1 VSRALERLEDGAGAI
16 LGRSLEPG
24 EARSFGNY
32 LELLRKWQRV
42 HRLVSSTDPEWIV
55 EHLFLDS
62 LLFLRVIPAY
72 TVSVVDIGS
81 GAGFPGV
88 PIKIVRGGID
98 MTLIESRER
107 RVSFLSSVIREL
119 RLDGIRVFAGRA
131 EAAPASM
138 AGRSDSAVARCAGD
152 PGRLLP
158 VAARL
163 VRPGGTVICSGPP
176 AVGHRVDGAEWM
188 EVPGVKARST
198 RRFLVFTVR

>member
-1 VSRALERLEDGAGAI
+1 VSRALERLADGVAAV

-32 LELLRKWQRV
+32 LELLQKWQRV
-42 HRLVSSTDPEWIV
+42 HRFVGSANPEWIV

-62 LLFLRVIPAY
+62 LLFLRVIPAD
-72 TVSVVDIGS
+72 TASVVDIGS

-88 PIKIVRGGID
+88 PIKIVRSTID
-98 MTLIESRER
+98 LTLIESRER

-119 RLDGIRVFAGRA
+119 RLDRIRVFAGRA
-131 EAAPASM
+131 EAAPDSM
-138 AGRSDSAVARCAGD
+138 KGRSDAAVARCAGD
-152 PGRLLP
+152 PSGLLP

-163 VRPGGTVICSGPP
+163 VRPGGSVICSGPP
-176 AVGHRVDGAEWM
+176 ALGHKVEGAEWV
-188 EVPGVKARST
+188 EVPGVSANST